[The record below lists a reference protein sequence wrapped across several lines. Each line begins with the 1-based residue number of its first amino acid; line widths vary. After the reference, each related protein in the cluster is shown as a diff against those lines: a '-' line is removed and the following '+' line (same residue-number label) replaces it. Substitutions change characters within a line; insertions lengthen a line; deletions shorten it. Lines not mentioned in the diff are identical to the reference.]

1 MSQLD
6 QRQTARA
13 VMRFG
18 KRTRLIAEVDVS
30 AAGLLSITA
39 LVCGILLS
47 TTVLVTQALRE
58 SRR

>member
-1 MSQLD
+1 MKLLD

-13 VMRFG
+13 RMRLG
-18 KRTRLIAEVDVS
+18 KFARMDAKVDVS

-47 TTVLVTQALRE
+47 TTVLVTQAIRE

>member
-1 MSQLD
+1 MRLLN

-13 VMRFG
+13 RMRLG
-18 KRTRLIAEVDVS
+18 KRTRFEAEVDVS

-47 TTVLVTQALRE
+47 TTVLVTQAIRE